1 MNIVPDSVIYFRSTG
16 TIRRLHGR
24 CKYPGCNVRAF
35 VFGPKQSSCRIHT
48 CICCNMKA
56 ASDAF
61 CSSCRVMTKGLKL
74 NDAKEMIR
82 FDRSCCVSGCER
94 TVQDMHLTCSHH
106 TCNSCGLVSRKVKAE
121 RFNSTIPHC
130 VCGVC
135 DRNHDAEAKVETTPS
150 VQTVFKQRAS
160 TTRVPETKKFSQA
173 QKRYDTPLR
182 TRPTQAPLRIRVE
195 EPESNHSRSRPL
207 SQSSKAVLRPIPIPH
222 ALIKAWGKTARLG

>member
-1 MNIVPDSVIYFRSTG
+1 MNTAPDSVIYFHSTG
-16 TIRRLHGR
+16 TIHRLHGR

-61 CSSCRVMTKGLKL
+61 CGSCRVKTKGLKL
-74 NDAKEMIR
+74 NGAKEMIR
-82 FDRSCCVSGCER
+82 SDRSCCVTGCER

-135 DRNHDAEAKVETTPS
+135 DRDHDAEAKVETAPS
-150 VQTVFKQRAS
+150 VQTVFKRRAS
-160 TTRVPETKKFSQA
+160 TTHVPVTMKFS

-182 TRPTQAPLRIRVE
+182 TRPTQVPLRIRIE
-195 EPESNHSRSRPL
+195 EPEPNHSRSRSL
-207 SQSSKAVLRPIPIPH
+207 SQSSKTILRPIPIPH
-222 ALIKAWGKTARLG
+222 ALIKAWGKTARVG